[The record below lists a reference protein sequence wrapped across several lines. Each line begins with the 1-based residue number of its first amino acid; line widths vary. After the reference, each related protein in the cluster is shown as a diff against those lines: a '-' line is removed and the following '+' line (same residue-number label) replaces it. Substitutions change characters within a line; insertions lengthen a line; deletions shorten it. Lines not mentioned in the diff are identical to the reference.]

1 MPDIEFILSKIDR
14 NPIFINDKEKYTEM
28 LYNSTLPILYTDNEE
43 VLTRKLT
50 EYTSMSSSQICVVF
64 PREKERLFEAIENKN
79 KVFLINRLLVLRIIN
94 SMMIL

>member
-50 EYTSMSSSQICVVF
+50 EYTSMSSSQICKLSF
-64 PREKERLFEAIENKN
+64 HEKKSVYS
-79 KVFLINRLLVLRIIN
+79 KLLKIKTKY
-94 SMMIL
+94 S